1 MPIPVNESSIERS
14 LLRDDVFHRLRDA
27 IVDGSFEPGEQLR
40 DLELAQWLG
49 VSRTPVR
56 EALLR
61 LAEVGLVVARPGR
74 STVVGDLDVAGVR
87 DAREVVAGMHAVAVR
102 QAVDRLTEA
111 DLDEMRAA
119 NARFAAAIRAGDLEA
134 AHRADQELHGVP
146 LRVAGNRAIAAVLE
160 QYTPVLRRAE
170 NLRYATRAGLRSIEV
185 HDALIERCAAGDALQ
200 ASVVTYDTWHTLTD
214 EPRSRPEG

>member
-1 MPIPVNESSIERS
+1 MPIPADESSIERS

-27 IVDGSFEPGEQLR
+27 IVDGSFAPGEQLR
-40 DLELAQWLG
+40 DVELAQWLG

-61 LAEVGLVVARPGR
+61 LGEVGLVVARPGR
-74 STVVGDLDVAGVR
+74 STVVSDLDVAGVR

-102 QAVDRLTEA
+102 QAVGRLSEA

-134 AHRADQELHGVP
+134 AHQADQELHGVP

-185 HDALIERCAAGDALQ
+185 HDALIARCAAGDALQ
-200 ASVVTYDTWHTLTD
+200 ASAVTYDTWHTLTD
-214 EPRSRPEG
+214 EPRSRDEG